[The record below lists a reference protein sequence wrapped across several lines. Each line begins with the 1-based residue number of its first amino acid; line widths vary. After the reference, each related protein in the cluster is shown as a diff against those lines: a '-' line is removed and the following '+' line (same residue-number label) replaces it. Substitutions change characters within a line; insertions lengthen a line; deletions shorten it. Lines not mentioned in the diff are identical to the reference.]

1 MNLPDLSI
9 LNSIERKLKLGID
22 IEEIAIEFSEDKQV
36 LRNQGNIGWIPKG
49 IDKEID
55 KLLFN
60 ISQEGKITAEVGNLT
75 KSPHHKPEEN
85 VYSFYYVSDF
95 SEAREIDE
103 SNFQKIADLN
113 FEEFI
118 NSFNKDY
125 NLWMDIDSDIYSWIN
140 TKVLIASNSE
150 FLKVKN

>member
-1 MNLPDLSI
+1 MMVI
-9 LNSIERKLKLGID
+9 LTIILLVIVFLIGTIGL
-22 IEEIAIEFSEDKQV
+22 DKR
-36 LRNQGNIGWIPKG
+36 LTINNIGGKA
-49 IDKEID
+49 ES
-55 KLLFN
+55 LN
-60 ISQEGKITAEVGNLT
+60 I
-75 KSPHHKPEEN
+75 EN
-85 VYSFYYVSDF
+85 
-95 SEAREIDE
+95 EM
-103 SNFQKIADLN
+103 KIADLN